1 MLFRSMTKAVFLVVL
16 VFAAFIC
23 AINSQTTP
31 PILRYR
37 WKNPVS
43 GDWHM
48 KTNWDPSGIPRS
60 GNHLAVF
67 DHVGEPRYNVTQT
80 QPILVGDII
89 IEDSVELLLNSTIG
103 VLIDPNA
110 IARPAVILTGQTL
123 GFTTLVQVE
132 DLALAYGTVEVVAV
146 NLRTNDTEVL
156 TLSSREEVGEF
167 FGSFQTFCDETHPIS
182 TEGDGVINALPFDII
197 RVTYQNGT
205 AHSDVVL
212 AFMEPYQERLQW
224 PAVSTSLMAYAAR
237 KTIRKLQNLKEKLV
251 YILAHLPPYEN
262 NDCCPNEAYRYPL
275 DIASFAE
282 RSYQFYTGNIY
293 GPVGCEDLLSYTNRI
308 QVYRDDLSPGGPHN
322 STWEVMRSGNAF
334 TWTGNG
340 LSFNWDDAQN
350 WFPQGVPNSVN
361 AAVHFQGDATVFLS
375 RNIEI
380 GELNVEGNLDLY
392 QGDHELSVGGTKYT
406 RGTAQ
411 LEKLDDNLVN
421 ALEEKI
427 SIKTILQALFGDKMS
442 S

>member
-1 MLFRSMTKAVFLVVL
+1 MNKAVLFVVL
-16 VFAAFIC
+16 LLAAFIC
-23 AINSQTTP
+23 AINSQTAP

-37 WKNPVS
+37 WKSPVS
-43 GDWHM
+43 GDWHV

-67 DHVGEPRYNVTQT
+67 DNVGAGRYNVTQS

-89 IEDSVELLLNSTIG
+89 VEDSVELLLNSTIG

-110 IARPAVILTGQTL
+110 IARPSVILTGQTL
-123 GFTTLVQVE
+123 GFTTQVQVE
-132 DLALAYGTVEVVAV
+132 DLALAHGTVEVVAV
-146 NLRTNDTEVL
+146 NIRTNDTEVL
-156 TLSSREEVGEF
+156 TLSSREDVGEF
-167 FGSFQTFCDETHPIS
+167 FGSFSTMCDGENPIS
-182 TEGDGVINALPFDII
+182 AEGDGVLNALPFDII

-205 AHSDVVL
+205 ARSDVVL

-237 KTIRKLQNLKEKLV
+237 KTIRKLQHLKEKLI
-251 YILAHLPPYEN
+251 YILDNLPPYEA

-293 GPVGCEDLLSYTNRI
+293 GPVGCEDLLTYTNRI
-308 QVYRDDLSPGGPHN
+308 QTFRDDLAGGMTSEN
-322 STWEVMRSGNAF
+322 GTNGVMRNSNGY

-340 LSFNWDDAQN
+340 LSFNWDDPQN

-361 AAVHFQGDATVFLS
+361 AAVHFQGDATVFLN
-375 RNIEI
+375 RNIDI
-380 GELNVEGNLDLY
+380 GEMKVDGTLDLY
-392 QGDHELSVGGTKYT
+392 QGNYDLSVGGNIYT

-411 LEKLDDNLVN
+411 IEELDDNLVN

>member
-1 MLFRSMTKAVFLVVL
+1 
-16 VFAAFIC
+16 
-23 AINSQTTP
+23 
-31 PILRYR
+31 
-37 WKNPVS
+37 
-43 GDWHM
+43 
-48 KTNWDPSGIPRS
+48 
-60 GNHLAVF
+60 
-67 DHVGEPRYNVTQT
+67 
-80 QPILVGDII
+80 LVGDII

-110 IARPAVILTGQTL
+110 IARPTVILTGQTL
-123 GFTTLVQVE
+123 GFTTHVQVE
-132 DLALAYGTVEVVAV
+132 DLALAFGTVEVVAV
-146 NLRTNDTEVL
+146 NIRTNDTEVL

-167 FGSFQTFCDETHPIS
+167 FGSFSTVCDGENPIS

-205 AHSDVVL
+205 ARADVVL
-212 AFMEPYQERLQW
+212 AFMEPYQERMQW

-237 KTIRKLQNLKEKLV
+237 KTIRKLQHLKEKLI
-251 YILAHLPPYEN
+251 YILDNLPPYET
-262 NDCCPNEAYRYPL
+262 NDCCPNDAYRYPI

-293 GPVGCEDLLSYTNRI
+293 GPVGCEDLLTYTNKI
-308 QVYRDDLSPGGPHN
+308 QTFRDDLAAGMNGGNGTN
-322 STWEVMRSGNAF
+322 STRNAHGY

-340 LSFNWDDAQN
+340 LSFNWDDPAN
-350 WFPQGVPNSVN
+350 WFPQGVPNSEN
-361 AAVHFQGDATVFLS
+361 AAVHFQGDATVFLN
-375 RNIEI
+375 RNIDI
-380 GELNVEGNLDLY
+380 GDMKVDGNLDLY
-392 QGDHELSVGGTKYT
+392 QGNFDLSVGGNKYT

-411 LEKLDDNLVN
+411 IEELDDNLVN